1 MMMSKTK
8 KGYIKKSIFFNLFS
22 IIFITILQI
31 LFFKFISLED
41 INNDFHYNI
50 ITLSATLAGF
60 LFTGLS
66 ILISVIDKN
75 SIEHYWKM
83 NYLDGLCINA
93 FIGIIVFVITIVLA
107 VIFVLFDIFEF
118 RNYLIF
124 KVQIGLIWIGIAD
137 FLYCIK
143 ELVFIVKELKQDNS

>member
-1 MMMSKTK
+1 M
-8 KGYIKKSIFFNLFS
+8 FS
-22 IIFITILQI
+22 IICIAVLEI
-31 LFFKFISLED
+31 LFFKYISLENID
-41 INNDFHYNI
+41 KDFHYNI

-60 LFTGLS
+60 LFTGIS

-93 FIGIIVFVITIVLA
+93 FIGIIVFVISIVLA
-107 VIFVLFDIFEF
+107 VIFILFNVFEF
-118 RNYLIF
+118 GNYIMF
-124 KVQIGLIWIGIAD
+124 KVQIVLVWIGIVD

-143 ELVFIVKELKQDNS
+143 ELVFIVKELKKDNS

>member
-1 MMMSKTK
+1 MSKTK
-8 KGYIKKSIFFNLFS
+8 KRYIIKSIFFNLFS
-22 IIFITILQI
+22 IICIVVLEI
-31 LFFKFISLED
+31 LFFKYISLENID
-41 INNDFHYNI
+41 KDFHYNI

-60 LFTGLS
+60 LFTGIS

-93 FIGIIVFVITIVLA
+93 FIGIIVFVISIVLA
-107 VIFVLFDIFEF
+107 VTFVLFDIFEF
-118 RNYLIF
+118 KNYIIF
-124 KVQIGLIWIGIAD
+124 KVQIGLVWIGIAD

-143 ELVFIVKELKQDNS
+143 ELVFIVKELKKDNS